1 MISNNSIF
9 FQTQIRDLTRELEE
23 TKHTDTIASQ
33 TVKDWQTKLKA
44 FEQDVQQLTEEKD
57 LIERQLRQ
65 TQIERNEF
73 QQENAIL
80 TREW

>member
-1 MISNNSIF
+1 
-9 FQTQIRDLTRELEE
+9 
-23 TKHTDTIASQ
+23 
-33 TVKDWQTKLKA
+33 LKA

-65 TQIERNEF
+65 AQIERNEF

>member
-1 MISNNSIF
+1 
-9 FQTQIRDLTRELEE
+9 
-23 TKHTDTIASQ
+23 
-33 TVKDWQTKLKA
+33 LKA